1 MRSKNNI
8 CLGIICSLLLLLGC
22 KTNRQIPVLQNEQLP
37 QQFLTKNESVE
48 VDTAADL
55 AVLSYRDFFKDEKL
69 IALIDSGL
77 LHNNNLLVAVKQIEL
92 AQETMKKM
100 KWGYLPVV
108 DLSVGAASINR
119 PSNNSM
125 NGMMASQFMG
135 KSYMEDYSST
145 LTLSWE
151 ADIWGKIKNQNA
163 GALASYLAQ
172 KEATIAVRTGLIAG
186 IAHGYYNLLLFDQ
199 QKLISQQNLAI
210 VDSTLQITQVQQRL
224 GLSTSLAVQQMENS
238 RDNLLK
244 SIRIIEEN
252 IAIQENALQALVGQF
267 PKDGISR
274 GDLLSL
280 VERDVFATGVPAD
293 MLSRRPDIK
302 QAEYTFLQTV
312 SDIKV
317 TRANMYP
324 ALRITA
330 QGGLNSFTASNWFTI
345 PGSLFGMLSSSLT
358 QPLLQ
363 GRQLKTA
370 FNQAIIRSEQ
380 AELQFKET
388 VLQAV
393 GEVSNTLE
401 QIASLQDQ
409 QRYNDQLVARNQQL
423 VKQAKILF
431 KNDMATY
438 LEVLTAQQS
447 KLQAEL
453 DQMQVKSKKLYAEVA
468 LYKALGGGA
477 N

>member
-1 MRSKNNI
+1 M
-8 CLGIICSLLLLLGC
+8 GIIGSLLLLLGC
-22 KTNRQIPVLQNEQLP
+22 KTNRQIPALQKEQLP

-55 AVLSYRDFFKDEKL
+55 AALSYRDFFKDEKL

-77 LHNNNLLVAVKQIEL
+77 LHNNNLLVAVKQIES

-186 IAHGYYNLLLFDQ
+186 IAQGYYNLLLFDQ

-244 SIRIIEEN
+244 SIRVIEEN

-267 PKDGISR
+267 PKDDISR
-274 GDLLSL
+274 GNLLSL

-330 QGGLNSFTASNWFTI
+330 QGGLNSFTASNWFTV
-345 PGSLFGMLSSSLT
+345 PGSLFGMLSGSLT

-370 FNQAIIRSEQ
+370 YNQAIIRSEQ

-409 QRYNDQLVARNQQL
+409 QQYNDQLVARNQQL
-423 VKQAKILF
+423 VKQAKVLF

-453 DQMQVKSKKLYAEVA
+453 DQMQVKSKKLYAEVT

>member
-1 MRSKNNI
+1 
-8 CLGIICSLLLLLGC
+8 
-22 KTNRQIPVLQNEQLP
+22 
-37 QQFLTKNESVE
+37 
-48 VDTAADL
+48 
-55 AVLSYRDFFKDEKL
+55 
-69 IALIDSGL
+69 
-77 LHNNNLLVAVKQIEL
+77 
-92 AQETMKKM
+92 
-100 KWGYLPVV
+100 
-108 DLSVGAASINR
+108 
-119 PSNNSM
+119 
-125 NGMMASQFMG
+125 MMASQFMG

-186 IAHGYYNLLLFDQ
+186 IAQGYYNLLLFDQ

-244 SIRIIEEN
+244 SIRVIEEN

-267 PKDGISR
+267 PKEGISR
-274 GDLLSL
+274 GDLLGL

-330 QGGLNSFTASNWFTI
+330 QGGLNSFTASNWFTV
-345 PGSLFGMLSSSLT
+345 PGSLFGMLSGSLT

-370 FNQAIIRSEQ
+370 HNQAIIRSEQ
-380 AELQFKET
+380 AELQFKEI

-409 QRYNDQLVARNQQL
+409 QRYSDQLVARNQQL
-423 VKQAKILF
+423 VKQAKVLF

-453 DQMQVKSKKLYAEVA
+453 DQMQVKSKRLYAEVA

>member
-1 MRSKNNI
+1 M
-8 CLGIICSLLLLLGC
+8 
-22 KTNRQIPVLQNEQLP
+22 
-37 QQFLTKNESVE
+37 
-48 VDTAADL
+48 
-55 AVLSYRDFFKDEKL
+55 
-69 IALIDSGL
+69 
-77 LHNNNLLVAVKQIEL
+77 
-92 AQETMKKM
+92 
-100 KWGYLPVV
+100 
-108 DLSVGAASINR
+108 
-119 PSNNSM
+119 
-125 NGMMASQFMG
+125 
-135 KSYMEDYSST
+135 
-145 LTLSWE
+145 
-151 ADIWGKIKNQNA
+151 
-163 GALASYLAQ
+163 
-172 KEATIAVRTGLIAG
+172 
-186 IAHGYYNLLLFDQ
+186 LLFDQ

-244 SIRIIEEN
+244 SIRVIEEN

-330 QGGLNSFTASNWFTI
+330 QGGLNSFTASNWFTV
-345 PGSLFGMLSSSLT
+345 PGSLFGMLSGSLT

-370 FNQAIIRSEQ
+370 HNQAIIRSEQ

-423 VKQAKILF
+423 VKQAKVLF

-453 DQMQVKSKKLYAEVA
+453 DQMQVKSKRLYTEVV

>member
-1 MRSKNNI
+1 
-8 CLGIICSLLLLLGC
+8 
-22 KTNRQIPVLQNEQLP
+22 
-37 QQFLTKNESVE
+37 
-48 VDTAADL
+48 
-55 AVLSYRDFFKDEKL
+55 
-69 IALIDSGL
+69 
-77 LHNNNLLVAVKQIEL
+77 
-92 AQETMKKM
+92 
-100 KWGYLPVV
+100 
-108 DLSVGAASINR
+108 
-119 PSNNSM
+119 
-125 NGMMASQFMG
+125 
-135 KSYMEDYSST
+135 
-145 LTLSWE
+145 
-151 ADIWGKIKNQNA
+151 
-163 GALASYLAQ
+163 
-172 KEATIAVRTGLIAG
+172 
-186 IAHGYYNLLLFDQ
+186 
-199 QKLISQQNLAI
+199 
-210 VDSTLQITQVQQRL
+210 
-224 GLSTSLAVQQMENS
+224 MENS

-244 SIRIIEEN
+244 SIRVIEEN

-267 PKDGISR
+267 PKEGISR
-274 GDLLSL
+274 GDLLGL

-330 QGGLNSFTASNWFTI
+330 QGGLNSFTASNWFTV
-345 PGSLFGMLSSSLT
+345 PGSLFGMLSGSLT

-370 FNQAIIRSEQ
+370 HNQAIIRSEQ
-380 AELQFKET
+380 AELQFKEI

-409 QRYNDQLVARNQQL
+409 QRYSDQLVARNQQL
-423 VKQAKILF
+423 VKQAKVLF

-453 DQMQVKSKKLYAEVA
+453 DQMQVKSKRLYAEVA